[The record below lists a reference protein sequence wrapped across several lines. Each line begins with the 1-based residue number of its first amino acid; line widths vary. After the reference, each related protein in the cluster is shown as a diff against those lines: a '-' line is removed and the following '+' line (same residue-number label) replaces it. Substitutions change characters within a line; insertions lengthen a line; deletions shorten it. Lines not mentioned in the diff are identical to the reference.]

1 MRKRTSNYEVLEEQ
15 AGRQVLNKVDSR
27 TVFRLFYEGRK
38 ITQLLEP
45 VLMQNRLYWSRPS
58 SGLIVGMV
66 VEVQIEVAPKAKQP
80 NSSLPFVGSSTM
92 AGIIKKDERNRIYI
106 DLE

>member
-1 MRKRTSNYEVLEEQ
+1 MYEVLEEH
-15 AGRQVLNKVDSR
+15 AGCQVLSKLDSR
-27 TVFRLFYEGRK
+27 AVLTLFYEGRK

-45 VLMQNRLYWSRPS
+45 VLIQNRLYWSRPS

-66 VEVQIEVAPKAKQP
+66 VEVQVEVAPEAKQP
-80 NSSLPFVGSSTM
+80 NSMSPSVGSSTM
-92 AGIIKKDERNRIYI
+92 AGIIKKDERSRIYI

>member
-1 MRKRTSNYEVLEEQ
+1 M
-15 AGRQVLNKVDSR
+15 DSR

-66 VEVQIEVAPKAKQP
+66 VEVQVEVASEATQP
-80 NSSLPFVGSSTM
+80 NSMLPSVGSSTI